1 MNYHKEIDLINRL
14 LGLQKKRHPNIKDQM
29 LYERGYLT
37 GLLARLMHEDAGLRT
52 TINKLIKRLEDSS
65 KK

>member
-52 TINKLIKRLEDSS
+52 SIIKLIKRLEDSS

>member
-1 MNYHKEIDLINRL
+1 MKYHKEIDFINRL
-14 LGLQKKRHPNIKDQM
+14 LGLQKKRHPTVKDQM

-37 GLLARLMHEDAGLRT
+37 GLLARAMHEDVGLRISI
-52 TINKLIKRLEDSS
+52 INLIKKLEDSS